1 MKIPNYDSA
10 FGKEGSKNYKQLLP
24 YMPSNTFRMLICGP
38 SGCGKTNTLMHML
51 YKLLFFDKIYLYA
64 KNLEQPKY
72 RKLLEIFTP
81 ISEEVG
87 YDVIEVSND
96 EIIPLEG
103 LDYDNQKIVI
113 FDDFVC
119 EKNQKP
125 LVDYFIG
132 SRHKN
137 CSVIYLSQSYYLTPK
152 DIRLN
157 CSHFCIFDS
166 PSANETA
173 RMCKE
178 VNVPKDKFLIATVD
192 PYSFAYIDKINKTM
206 RKNFNENISKKSILK
221 IYV

>member
-1 MKIPNYDSA
+1 MLKFILYNLYMRIPNYN
-10 FGKEGSKNYKQLLP
+10 SKNTNNGNYRKLYP

-51 YKLLFFDKIYLYA
+51 YNLLYFDKIYLYA

-72 RKLLEIFTP
+72 RELLEKFAP

-87 YDVIEVSND
+87 YDVIEDSND

-103 LDYDNQKIVI
+103 LDDDNQKIVI

-132 SRHKN
+132 GRHKN

-178 VNVPKDKFLIATVD
+178 VNVPKGKFLKATAE

-206 RKNFNENISKKSILK
+206 RKNFDENI
-221 IYV
+221 